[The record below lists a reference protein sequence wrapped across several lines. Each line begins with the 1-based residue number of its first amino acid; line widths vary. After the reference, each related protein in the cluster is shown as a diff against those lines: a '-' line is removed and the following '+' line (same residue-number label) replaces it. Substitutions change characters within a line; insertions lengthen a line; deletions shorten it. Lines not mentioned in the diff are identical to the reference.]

1 MYIPLLST
9 VMTDFGRSLLI
20 LLQGM
25 GGVFFFMGLFY
36 LLIMALEKLFAPK
49 KES

>member
-1 MYIPLLST
+1 MYIPLISIAT
-9 VMTDFGRSLLI
+9 TDVWRSLLI

-36 LLIMALEKLFAPK
+36 LLIIALEKVFEPK